1 MINKSPGEKVDVIPI
16 LVHLDAITIK
26 LALHHNLLAP
36 QLLPSFLHTSN
47 P

>member
-26 LALHHNLLAP
+26 LALHHNFLAP
-36 QLLPSFLHTSN
+36 QL
-47 P
+47 